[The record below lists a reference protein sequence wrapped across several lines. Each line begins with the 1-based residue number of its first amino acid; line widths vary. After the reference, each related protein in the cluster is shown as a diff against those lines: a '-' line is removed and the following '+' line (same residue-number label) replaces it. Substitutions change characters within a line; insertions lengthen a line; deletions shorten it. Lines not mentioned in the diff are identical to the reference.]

1 MAHTGITWL
10 LQMRGSLQGRTI
22 CIDSDLRMA
31 ERLSETLALPQN
43 RAYYEG
49 QKGTLAEWRKYNER
63 LLGAVDQ
70 IIRGIENESE

>member
-1 MAHTGITWL
+1 MKRTGITWL
-10 LQMRGSLQGRTI
+10 RQMKGSLQGRGI

-31 ERLSETLALPQN
+31 ERLSETLAFPHN

-49 QKGTLAEWRKYNER
+49 QQEILAEWRRYNER

-70 IIRGIENESE
+70 IIRGLENEEE